1 MKIRKQLTMKKQTIA
16 DKKWS
21 GQITQL
27 LTSLEMEINTAS
39 QIQSIKDLEI
49 TINQKDFQEQLKEI
63 DSLLL
68 SWIRDL
74 KFWQCVYRK

>member
-1 MKIRKQLTMKKQTIA
+1 MKKQTIA

-74 KFWQCVYRK
+74 KFWQCVYKK

>member
-74 KFWQCVYRK
+74 KFWQCVYKK

>member
-1 MKIRKQLTMKKQTIA
+1 MKKQTIA

-21 GQITQL
+21 GKITQL
-27 LTSLEMEINTAS
+27 LTSQEKEINTAS

-49 TINQKDFQEQLKEI
+49 SINQKEFQEQLKEI

-74 KFWQCVYRK
+74 KFWQFVYRK

>member
-1 MKIRKQLTMKKQTIA
+1 MKIRKQHAMKKQTIA

-21 GQITQL
+21 GQITHL

-49 TINQKDFQEQLKEI
+49 SINQKDFQEQLKEI
-63 DSLLL
+63 DSLLV

-74 KFWQCVYRK
+74 KFWELVYRK

>member
-1 MKIRKQLTMKKQTIA
+1 LKIRKQLTMKKQTIA

>member
-1 MKIRKQLTMKKQTIA
+1 MKIRKQHTMKKQTIA

-49 TINQKDFQEQLKEI
+49 SINQKDFQEQLKEI
-63 DSLLL
+63 DSLLV

-74 KFWQCVYRK
+74 KFWELVYRK

>member
-1 MKIRKQLTMKKQTIA
+1 MKKQTIA

-49 TINQKDFQEQLKEI
+49 SINQKEFQEQLKEI

-74 KFWQCVYRK
+74 KFWQFVYRK

>member
-1 MKIRKQLTMKKQTIA
+1 MKKQTIA

-21 GQITQL
+21 GQITQV

-74 KFWQCVYRK
+74 KFWQCVYKK

>member
-1 MKIRKQLTMKKQTIA
+1 MKKQTIA

-49 TINQKDFQEQLKEI
+49 SINQKEFQEQLKEI

>member
-1 MKIRKQLTMKKQTIA
+1 MKKQTIA

>member
-1 MKIRKQLTMKKQTIA
+1 MKKQTIA

-21 GQITQL
+21 GKITQL

-49 TINQKDFQEQLKEI
+49 SINQKEFQEQLKEI

-74 KFWQCVYRK
+74 KFWQFVYRK

>member
-49 TINQKDFQEQLKEI
+49 SINQKEFQEQLKDI